1 MRNSSSFPR
10 LRRHAALV
18 AAIAIASPI
27 AFAPHP
33 VAAEGL
39 FDFFFGG
46 AQKQQQQA
54 AQPQASFFADPF
66 TDNPAP
72 RRHRRAAAVASYGP
86 SFCVRTCDGRYFP
99 LMRAAAS
106 PVQMCQS
113 FCPASATKVYFGS
126 SIDGATR

>member
-27 AFAPHP
+27 AFAPNP
-33 VAAEGL
+33 VCAEGL

-46 AQKQQQQA
+46 APKQQHQSA
-54 AQPQASFFADPF
+54 PPQANFFADPF
-66 TDNPAP
+66 NNNPAQAPQP
-72 RRHRRAAAVASYGP
+72 RAAVANSGP

-99 LMRAAAS
+99 LMRGNAS
-106 PVQMCQS
+106 PVQMCQA
-113 FCPASATKVYFGS
+113 FCPASPTKVFFG
-126 SIDGATR
+126 